1 MSDQLDTKRILESLP
16 TLLPRSTSSPLPHP
30 TDAIA
35 ALVHAIHTALL
46 FRVTIPTSAQPE
58 AQTPQRDTD
67 IDDGA
72 SETSTAVEQEGAEGG
87 AGDVDVENRLWTGWN
102 HRAEDSYG
110 FEYKHPQSSM
120 TFRVRVGRMGGRV
133 QIDATAEVR
142 HLRLMVQNTDA
153 DLVFRMENRIRYR

>member
-1 MSDQLDTKRILESLP
+1 MSDPLEPQRILNRLQ

-35 ALVHAIHTALL
+35 ALVHAIHTSLL
-46 FRVTIPTSAQPE
+46 FRVVAPALVLSDEGLQ
-58 AQTPQRDTD
+58 QHNNSM
-67 IDDGA
+67 DDGA
-72 SETSTAVEQEGAEGG
+72 SETSTAVEPEGQETG
-87 AGDVDVENRLWTGWN
+87 DVENRLWTGWN

-110 FEYKHPQSSM
+110 FEYKHPQSSL

-142 HLRLMVQNTDA
+142 TYPAMITRETAIDSSN
-153 DLVFRMENRIRYR
+153 